1 MKRWVPHYLQK
12 RIETLSILP
21 HLDDHQ
27 ALGNK
32 SYISEWQITQKVS
45 ETLERMS
52 PMVKHLVAIAEKL
65 ISPIFQSLVS
75 LNGK

>member
-12 RIETLSILP
+12 GIGTLSILP

-32 SYISEWQITQKVS
+32 SYIGVIITQKVS

-52 PMVKHLVAIAEKL
+52 PMVKYLVATAEKL